1 MSVRTGAKVSRY
13 LKSSTLEGERLILR
27 LYGGR
32 EVEEDLKI
40 SEISSFMIRVVSG
53 GRGMGIL
60 GVIEG
65 HMGDVWAAWGSL
77 YSCRIVEEDLKIPKI
92 RSFIIRVVIRG
103 SMGSRGH
110 VV

>member
-40 SEISSFMIRVVSG
+40 SEISSFMIRVVNG
-53 GRGMGIL
+53 GHRGPYWGCLGYMG
-60 GVIEG
+60 
-65 HMGDVWAAWGSL
+65 
-77 YSCRIVEEDLKIPKI
+77 VELLKKT
-92 RSFIIRVVIRG
+92 
-103 SMGSRGH
+103 
-110 VV
+110 